1 MKNKN
6 KTVRCTCAK
15 CNKPMSITVDMYYET
30 GGKVLCRACAREK
43 FLDEIKVIR
52 EAETIRRAMVAET
65 RICRDCA
72 EKFDITVGE
81 IEWYLEKGLCPPAR
95 CPECRAYRRTKNLK
109 TKKLEV

>member
-30 GGKVLCRACAREK
+30 GGKVLCKACAREK
-43 FLDEIKVIR
+43 FLDEIKAIR

-81 IEWYLEKGLCPPAR
+81 IEWYLEKGLFPPAR
-95 CPECRAYRRTKNLK
+95 CPKCRAYRRTKNLK